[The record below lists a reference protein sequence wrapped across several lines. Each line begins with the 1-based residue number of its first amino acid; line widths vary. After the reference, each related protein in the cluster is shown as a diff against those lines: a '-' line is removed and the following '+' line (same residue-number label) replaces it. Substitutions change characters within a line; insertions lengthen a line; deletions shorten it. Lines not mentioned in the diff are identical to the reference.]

1 MVRVVC
7 LVKAVLFL
15 FVVSVTALIIP
26 AGMFGRVIRQRS
38 KLNTEG
44 MLLSFPTKKDI
55 LQVFLILK
63 KDDYDRG
70 AIRNKMP
77 EVVENCEGRDRA
89 HRAIEAY
96 VLEYRFKLHL

>member
-1 MVRVVC
+1 
-7 LVKAVLFL
+7 
-15 FVVSVTALIIP
+15 
-26 AGMFGRVIRQRS
+26 MFGRVIRHRS

-44 MLLSFPTKKDI
+44 NVLSFPTKKDI

-63 KDDYDRG
+63 KDDYDPG

-77 EVVENCEGRDRA
+77 EVVENCEGGDRA

-96 VLEYRFKLHL
+96 VLEYRFKLNL